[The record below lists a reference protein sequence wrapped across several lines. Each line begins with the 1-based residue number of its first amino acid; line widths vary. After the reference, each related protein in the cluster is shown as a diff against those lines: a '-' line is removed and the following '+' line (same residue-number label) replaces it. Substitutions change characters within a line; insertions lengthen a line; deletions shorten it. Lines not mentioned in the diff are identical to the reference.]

1 MATTLQ
7 PYPLSPGHI
16 SPAPTLQALGELIL
30 ARNLSTRSAAAAGI
44 TSRLSHKQLAAL
56 WSPADSASAAHEAVI
71 RWRSH
76 DGIIRLVPD
85 DDTLAVYDGHAEDIG
100 LLNGFRL
107 PVEELLTHNPRKTL
121 VLSSPNSISGQVA
134 TVQEIVRLLRHFS
147 LVVIDERLA
156 TFGMRRLTPLVS
168 EWENLISVQRFP
180 FLMPGETS
188 GFGWVLHPQGLQH
201 QLAEHLEQV
210 QSSSV
215 EEALAYGRL
224 DPFRAERLISRRKS
238 QLYRELRKLSI
249 LSVPYPSWSNS
260 LLARIERGDR
270 DQIVAALADQGI
282 AIYAPPHANLRQHVR
297 ITAIDNPASLRLR
310 DALVEI
316 NRDLE

>member
-7 PYPLSPGHI
+7 PYPLTPGYI
-16 SPAPTLQALGELIL
+16 PPVPTVQALGELIL

-44 TSRLSHKQLAAL
+44 TTRLSHKQLAMM
-56 WSPADSASAAHEAVI
+56 WSPADRASSAHEAVI
-71 RWRSH
+71 RWRSR

-85 DDTLAVYDGHAEDIG
+85 DDTLAVYNGHAEDIG

-107 PVEELLTHNPRKTL
+107 PVEELLTQNPRKTL

-180 FLMPGETS
+180 FVMPGETTD
-188 GFGWVLHPQGLQH
+188 FGWVIHPQGQQH
-201 QLAEHLEQV
+201 QLAEHLESV
-210 QSSSV
+210 DQSAV
-215 EEALAYGRL
+215 EEALAYGNL

-249 LSVPYPSWSNS
+249 LSVPYPSWSNA
-260 LLARIERGDR
+260 LLARVERGDR
-270 DQIVAALADQGI
+270 DVITRKLAERGI
-282 AIYAPPHANLRQHVR
+282 DVYAPPHANLRQHLR

-316 NRDLE
+316 NLEME